1 VAVRQYAS
9 NLFSNNTPN
18 LAWVQSLPVESQILQ
33 NWGFWLIKGNVGVVN
48 GSAFIRAFRT
58 PSAAVGEQAQ
68 CPFSVFFPPPTAN
81 CGCTTGDSAYF
92 IWHAQNSGFTWNELA
107 LFQGNRAKSRF
118 FGRNT
123 RLRVNATITGGP
135 ESGDVRIGFF
145 GVGIRTT
152 RVSSVNLQPFHYV
165 VRRNTGNV
173 KLEPALPDTTLDINI
188 MEEMNRILGGAYLI
202 GGLDSIEAIQLLVQ
216 LSATA
221 NWTCDAEDIEGG
233 RVLPSS
239 CFSVKTCKAGDMRA
253 TISSLEIYE
262 PALVGD
268 PVALY

>member
-1 VAVRQYAS
+1 
-9 NLFSNNTPN
+9 
-18 LAWVQSLPVESQILQ
+18 
-33 NWGFWLIKGNVGVVN
+33 
-48 GSAFIRAFRT
+48 
-58 PSAAVGEQAQ
+58 VGEQAQ